1 MISITIGLVIIAAL
15 VALFVGTSRNN
26 REMATASSVIE
37 NGRFAIQLLE
47 DDVVHAGFWGTY
59 VPQFDDQTI
68 DEAPDPAR
76 CCRPAFPPTA
86 ACLPIPA
93 CLTTRP
99 LGMPTYETNLI
110 GIPVQAYTAERF
122 RRGRHLR

>member
-15 VALFVGTSRNN
+15 VALFMGTSRNN

-47 DDVVHAGFWGTY
+47 SDVVHAGFWGTF

-68 DEAPDPAR
+68 DEAPDPVAVL
-76 CCRPAFPPTA
+76 PTGVPDGTGIPRIH
-86 ACLPIPA
+86 ACP
-93 CLTTRP
+93 TTRP
-99 LGMPTYETNLI
+99 TGMRST
-110 GIPVQAYTAERF
+110 
-122 RRGRHLR
+122 RRT